1 MAHTLVI
8 EWDRDRLLAATG
20 SPSGKSVNIESVV
33 SVDREGGN
41 LLASEIGERL
51 SAGLKSAGIEAD
63 SASVVFPRD
72 LVSFHRITLP
82 NLADD
87 ELPEMVKMQA
97 ATRLTVPV
105 ESVCLDFAPLPVPPG
120 SETREVLLVTLPQQ
134 YMSQVKDALAVCK
147 ITLSSVRISSFGIA
161 ASAVHAGLL
170 PKQSDANSVEAIVSL
185 GSDSIEMIFM
195 SGHSVAFSHSG
206 ASWASPDGVE
216 QAVRA
221 EVSRARM
228 AAAEDMGT
236 YAVKRVTLIGSP
248 EITASVPDTIS
259 KRLNDAEVVR
269 IDPDGTLLSGTY
281 EGTSASDMLAI
292 AGAIANSKATS
303 VETVDLVNPRKAAE
317 KKDYGRLQKILIGG
331 GIALALIGGWKWRDS
346 QVSSYERQTQALKT
360 DIAEMN
366 DRYKMAKSDLEL
378 AGNLKSWS
386 DRDIS
391 WLDEMAKLR
400 KLMGSTENVFIK
412 DLTFRQS
419 QSKEYVATIDANGLA
434 KSRRAIED
442 LERTLGEAGYEVKPN
457 EITQSLRD
465 PDYSMEVKL
474 EVKIPAPTAEQQKKA

>member
-8 EWDRDRLLAATG
+8 EWDRDRLVAAIG
-20 SPSGKSVNIESVV
+20 SPGGKSVNIESVV
-33 SVDREGGN
+33 CVDRESGN
-41 LLASEIGERL
+41 LLAAEIGERL
-51 SAGLKSAGIEAD
+51 ATGLKSAGIEAD

-82 NLADD
+82 NLSDD

-97 ATRLTVPV
+97 ATRLTVPI

-134 YMSQVKDALAVCK
+134 YMSQVKEALAVCE
-147 ITLSSVRISSFGIA
+147 ISLSSVRISSFGIA
-161 ASAVHAGLL
+161 ASAVQAGLL
-170 PKQSDANSVEAIVSL
+170 SKHSDANSIEAIVSL

-195 SGHSVAFSHSG
+195 SGHSVAFAHSG
-206 ASWASPDGVE
+206 ASWTSPDGVE

-236 YAVKRVTLIGSP
+236 YTVKRLTLIGSP

-259 KRLNDAEVVR
+259 KRLNDAEVIRV
-269 IDPDGTLLSGTY
+269 DPDQLLSGTL

-303 VETVDLVNPRKAAE
+303 VETVDLVNPREAPE
-317 KKDYGRLQKILIGG
+317 KKDYGRLQKILVGG
-331 GIALALIGGWKWRDS
+331 GIALALIGAWKWRDS
-346 QVSSYERQTQALKT
+346 QISGYERETASLKA
-360 DIAEMN
+360 DIADMN
-366 DRYKMAKSDLEL
+366 DRYKMAKNDLEL
-378 AGNLKSWS
+378 AENLKSWS

-391 WLDEMAKLR
+391 WLDEMVRLR

-442 LERTLGEAGYEVKPN
+442 FERTLGEAGYEVKPN
-457 EITQSLRD
+457 EMTQSLRD
-465 PDYSMEVKL
+465 PDYTMEVKL
-474 EVKIPAPTAEQQKKA
+474 EVKIPTPKTQEPKKA